1 MLYVV
6 LKEQEKEDF
15 TITPKYDE
23 TNLEDIGTDYAK
35 GIEYYQDLNEKMRQ
49 DSNMI
54 NQRIKELENTIAMIK
69 NQQKLK
75 NDKDRAIL
83 DNPSK
88 NKNNQN
94 SNKKIFLI
102 CIILLGLIIGAN
114 LANLFN
120 KMFDNKQIIKDSNYE
135 IINNKSIPN

>member
-15 TITPKYDE
+15 TITPQYDE

-35 GIEYYQDLNEKMRQ
+35 GIEYYQYLNEKMRQ
-49 DSNMI
+49 YSNMI
-54 NQRIKELENTIAMIK
+54 NQRIKNLENTIAMIE
-69 NQQKLK
+69 NQRKLID
-75 NDKDRAIL
+75 DKVNAIY
-83 DNPSK
+83 NPSK

-120 KMFDNKQIIKDSNYE
+120 KMFDNKQIIKDSNYG

>member
-15 TITPKYDE
+15 TITPQYDE

-49 DSNMI
+49 DSNII
-54 NQRIKELENTIAMIK
+54 NQRIKELENTIAMIEK
-69 NQQKLK
+69 QRKLK
-75 NDKDRAIL
+75 DDKDRAIL
-83 DNPSK
+83 DPSK